1 MVQKND
7 TLLLSTRYLEL
18 RSVEIFSFFCYH
30 MVFPTTNSIQVLQ
43 DHFPPLRDWV
53 MMGCYLPSF
62 IILPNGL
69 QFFMHHAG
77 IFCPSWERAKESLTT
92 HLMLTHFLGDKI
104 FVQKNKYIYS
114 HHSLDWSRT
123 TVLNLYIFS
132 EAQSIKNDYDIMT
145 IDIT

>member
-92 HLMLTHFLGDKI
+92 HLMLTHFLDLLKQ
-104 FVQKNKYIYS
+104 QKRRTLSKTHMLPIINGRHVEYQPNITQ
-114 HHSLDWSRT
+114 WS
-123 TVLNLYIFS
+123 
-132 EAQSIKNDYDIMT
+132 K
-145 IDIT
+145 